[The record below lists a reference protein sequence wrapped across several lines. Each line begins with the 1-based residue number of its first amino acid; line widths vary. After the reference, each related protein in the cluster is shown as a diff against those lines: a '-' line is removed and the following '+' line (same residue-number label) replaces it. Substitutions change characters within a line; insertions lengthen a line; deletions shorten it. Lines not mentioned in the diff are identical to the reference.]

1 MSTTSPAEFFTPRTL
16 SLIPGAVKQ
25 AAAAGFRPLSPSN
38 SPRISELLEAIR
50 VKTSVKNDLPKAKN
64 GCKLEEIR
72 SFSSFLFFCIK
83 KRLFSY
89 EKRRQ
94 LVDKVTKKWLDRQAF
109 FVKMCV
115 ESNFWRFYHVDQ
127 TL

>member
-1 MSTTSPAEFFTPRTL
+1 M
-16 SLIPGAVKQ
+16 
-25 AAAAGFRPLSPSN
+25 
-38 SPRISELLEAIR
+38 LEAIR

-89 EKRRQ
+89 EKRRFIRLSLYMIQ
-94 LVDKVTKKWLDRQAF
+94 SMTAMLRA
-109 FVKMCV
+109 
-115 ESNFWRFYHVDQ
+115 
-127 TL
+127 

>member
-94 LVDKVTKKWLDRQAF
+94 TVDKTGRILKIRPV
-109 FVKMCV
+109 FVHFILLFR
-115 ESNFWRFYHVDQ
+115 S
-127 TL
+127 

>member
-64 GCKLEEIR
+64 GCKLEEI
-72 SFSSFLFFCIK
+72 SDLFQHF
-83 KRLFSY
+83 Y
-89 EKRRQ
+89 
-94 LVDKVTKKWLDRQAF
+94 F
-109 FVKMCV
+109 FV
-115 ESNFWRFYHVDQ
+115 
-127 TL
+127 